1 MTPEIKRLLKL
12 SSIPGFKLSPK
23 EEAKLAEWKNMQEA
37 VIVKKPRRRTKK
49 NKVKVVENVV
59 TDEDKVLNTLES

>member
-37 VIVKKPRRRTKK
+37 VIVKKPRKRSKK
-49 NKVKVVENVV
+49 NKVEVVANVV
-59 TDEDKVLNTLES
+59 DDDDKTLNSLES